1 MEEQVR
7 QYFEELDP
15 EKRKALLEEID
26 KDKASFRRE
35 LYKKRFEFR
44 RKPDRIADLWL
55 FKCVYLPGLY
65 RRKFLKKAT

>member
-35 LYKKRFEFR
+35 LYKKALNSDVNLTVSQICGFSNASTCQDCTVASF
-44 RKPDRIADLWL
+44 
-55 FKCVYLPGLY
+55 
-65 RRKFLKKAT
+65 

>member
-35 LYKKRFEFR
+35 LYKKFSFSFPFEE
-44 RKPDRIADLWL
+44 KSSEV
-55 FKCVYLPGLY
+55 K
-65 RRKFLKKAT
+65 

>member
-7 QYFEELDP
+7 QYFEERDP

-35 LYKKRFEFR
+35 LYKKRFGFN
-44 RKPDRIADLWL
+44 L
-55 FKCVYLPGLY
+55 FVRP
-65 RRKFLKKAT
+65 F